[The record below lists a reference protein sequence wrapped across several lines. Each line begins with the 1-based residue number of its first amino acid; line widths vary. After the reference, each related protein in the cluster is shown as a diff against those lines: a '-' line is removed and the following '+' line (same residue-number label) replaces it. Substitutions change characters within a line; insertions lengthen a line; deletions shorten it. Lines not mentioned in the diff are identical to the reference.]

1 MMVLYFVAVIY
12 ILMDCMLI
20 LAFANVEADVDL
32 SVNTR
37 TKRRIPPDIRRE
49 RHREVI
55 SRRANSI
62 PKSFEWEQMPILN
75 EPVAA
80 NARSHIAHVLTR
92 HRYHGARSTTFST
105 TRDDIDDFYY
115 SPTHKLYTRH
125 RMTLATRKYT
135 SQQFTTSTST
145 HTSMTTPES
154 SKRSEPQK
162 NQPTTASYKSTHITP
177 KVILPVESTS
187 RASTTHASQQSAQIS
202 GTIMS
207 SNIVSHQIPS
217 TTKETTVDSQCS
229 DNIHHQVMCHNNTYA
244 ATSINTDH
252 EEQELDKTMDEFPFL
267 DSDMFAET
275 ETTTIESKPNKTVS
289 PLMKLTLTT
298 PSPEQTKR
306 LPGMKTMDSNV
317 SNPIQ
322 NSTLLEIETSFG
334 DFSFESEE
342 NGTLACSNNEKEAK
356 NLEDTAGNEV
366 EKYDKYKD
374 GSDNARCFIN
384 MCPRLEENFPVLMMS
399 PCKKFLLPKYK
410 EWLER
415 CEEKTLTFVVNHGQ
429 QIIAECPGHMN
440 GFMDLTTS
448 ITNVTCVDGDMVLPD
463 NKGRLTFHCFNPISE
478 TVYWTGE
485 SCGPGLV
492 GLIVR
497 IGWKVGKKF
506 RTTIKVCH
514 HEKFS
519 SNLYTIHELYGT
531 ADREKELSIGERP
544 PYHMDDFYQ
553 HLDIKSFYEKGTQF
567 SMLKRQLGSSDLAE
581 KYLDPKNDDLVL
593 ICCEMAP
600 VQDFLF
606 NSWQQT
612 AYHYINTAPMWKS
625 IYQGNWRIIE
635 ETARAYAKRWSLER
649 LEVWTGTYE
658 VLKLPNKNGGLVP
671 IYLSVD
677 AKDKNKYIEVPKY
690 FWKILYDALSN
701 SGVAIVVS
709 NNPFISK
716 EDREQRLCSDDISHK
731 INKWLEVV
739 ENEPDKGLVHCCVI
753 MDLITKIPD
762 LPSTFLKK
770 DLTNL
775 DIRLFPNLEVKLA
788 N

>member
-1 MMVLYFVAVIY
+1 MALCYNGSLLDLDWTVR
-12 ILMDCMLI
+12 DERSR
-20 LAFANVEADVDL
+20 VE
-32 SVNTR
+32 SQ
-37 TKRRIPPDIRRE
+37 
-49 RHREVI
+49 
-55 SRRANSI
+55 S
-62 PKSFEWEQMPILN
+62 EWEQMPILN

-80 NARSHIAHVLTR
+80 NARSHIEHVLTR

-105 TRDDIDDFYY
+105 TRDDLDDFYY

-125 RMTLATRKYT
+125 RMTLATRKYV
-135 SQQFTTSTST
+135 SQQFTTSIST
-145 HTSMTTPES
+145 HTSMTTPAR
-154 SKRSEPQK
+154 SKRIDPQK
-162 NQPTTASYKSTHITP
+162 NQITTDSYNSTPITP
-177 KVILPVESTS
+177 NDTLPVESTS
-187 RASTTHASQQSAQIS
+187 RASTPHEPQQTAQIS
-202 GTIMS
+202 GNNTEMSETMKRTVTTIATVNTAIATVKFTTIS
-207 SNIVSHQIPS
+207 SNITSHQIPS
-217 TTKETTVDSQCS
+217 TTKETTTSHQIPSTTKEITIIHQIPSTTKETNINIQCS
-229 DNIHHQVMCHNNTYA
+229 NNIHHQMCHNNTYA
-244 ATSINTDH
+244 ATNINTNH

-275 ETTTIESKPNKTVS
+275 EMTTIESKPNKMVS
-289 PLMKLTLTT
+289 PLMKLTLTK
-298 PSPEQTKR
+298 PSPGQTKR

-317 SNPIQ
+317 PNPIQ

-342 NGTLACSNNEKEAK
+342 NETLACFNDEKEAK
-356 NLEDTAGNEV
+356 NLEETAGNEV

-384 MCPRLEENFPVLMMS
+384 MCPRPEENFPVLMMS

-410 EWLER
+410 QWLER

-429 QIIAECPGHMN
+429 KIIAECPGHMN
-440 GFMDLTTS
+440 EFMDLTTS

-492 GLIVR
+492 GLIV
-497 IGWKVGKKF
+497 
-506 RTTIKVCH
+506 CH
-514 HEKFS
+514 HEQFS
-519 SNLYTIHELYGT
+519 STLYTIHELYGT
-531 ADREKELSIGERP
+531 ADREKELSIEERP
-544 PYHMDDFYQ
+544 PYHIDDFYQ
-553 HLDIKSFYEKGTQF
+553 HLDIKSSYEKETQF
-567 SMLKRQLGSSDLAE
+567 SMLKRQLGSSDMAE

-593 ICCEMAP
+593 ICCKMAP

-606 NSWQQT
+606 NSWQQM

-658 VLKLPNKNGGLVP
+658 VLKLPNKNGRLVP

-677 AKDKNKYIEVPKY
+677 AKDKSKYIEVPKY

-701 SGVAIVVS
+701 SGVAIVIS

-716 EDREQRLCSDDISHK
+716 EEREQRLCSDDISHK

-753 MDLITKIPD
+753 MDLIAKIPD

>member
-1 MMVLYFVAVIY
+1 MAVLKFQNHQN
-12 ILMDCMLI
+12 L
-20 LAFANVEADVDL
+20 F
-32 SVNTR
+32 R
-37 TKRRIPPDIRRE
+37 
-49 RHREVI
+49 
-55 SRRANSI
+55 
-62 PKSFEWEQMPILN
+62 
-75 EPVAA
+75 
-80 NARSHIAHVLTR
+80 
-92 HRYHGARSTTFST
+92 
-105 TRDDIDDFYY
+105 
-115 SPTHKLYTRH
+115 
-125 RMTLATRKYT
+125 

-145 HTSMTTPES
+145 HTSMTTPAR
-154 SKRSEPQK
+154 SKRIEPQK
-162 NQPTTASYKSTHITP
+162 NQPTTALYNSTPITP
-177 KVILPVESTS
+177 NVTLPVESTS
-187 RASTTHASQQSAQIS
+187 RASTPHAPQHTAQIS
-202 GTIMS
+202 GNNTEMSETMKRTVTTIATVNTAIATVKFTIMS
-207 SNIVSHQIPS
+207 SNITSHQIPS
-217 TTKETTVDSQCS
+217 TTKETTTSHRIPSTTKETTTIHKIPSTTKETTIDTQCS
-229 DNIHHQVMCHNNTYA
+229 NNIHYQMCHNNTYA
-244 ATSINTDH
+244 ATSINTDD

-275 ETTTIESKPNKTVS
+275 EMTTIESKPNKMVS
-289 PLMKLTLTT
+289 LLKKLTLTK
-298 PSPEQTKR
+298 PSPGQTKR

-317 SNPIQ
+317 PNPIQ

-334 DFSFESEE
+334 DFSFESVE
-342 NGTLACSNNEKEAK
+342 NETLACFNNEKEAK

-384 MCPRLEENFPVLMMS
+384 MCPRPEENFPVLMMS

-410 EWLER
+410 QWLEG
-415 CEEKTLTFVVNHGQ
+415 CEEKTLSFVVNHGQ

-448 ITNVTCVDGDMVLPD
+448 ITNVTCMDGDMVLPD

-485 SCGPGLV
+485 GCGPGLV

-497 IGWKVGKKF
+497 IGWRVGKKF
-506 RTTIKVCH
+506 RSIIKVCH

-519 SNLYTIHELYGT
+519 STLYTIHELYGT
-531 ADREKELSIGERP
+531 ADREKEPSIGERP

-553 HLDIKSFYEKGTQF
+553 HLDIKSFYEKDTQF
-567 SMLKRQLGSSDLAE
+567 IMLKRQLGSSDMAE

-606 NSWQQT
+606 NSWRQM

-658 VLKLPNKNGGLVP
+658 VLKLPNKNGRLVP

-690 FWKILYDALSN
+690 FWKILYDALTN
-701 SGVAIVVS
+701 SGVAIVIS

-716 EDREQRLCSDDISHK
+716 EDQEQRLCSDDVSHK

-753 MDLITKIPD
+753 MDLIAKIPD
-762 LPSTFLKK
+762 LPGTFLKK

-775 DIRLFPNLEVKLA
+775 DIRLFPNLEVPGRAKMSLYKFYLVHIITYSLETYTVNKKKLSKLQA
-788 N
+788 REQKFFFKKPSAEDTER